1 MFITM
6 RMGRDAFEKI
16 ISNRLME
23 ITTPVND
30 YACACEVN
38 PFFGFVSTFFDSE
51 EVAGETTVE
60 SLPDVVND
68 MLYSTFRKGSS
79 GYVKEEIKK
88 INPPEVEQY
97 MRQAL
102 TMEAYTPL
110 LASLIKKYINNERF
124 SQTTRLTPFSPIECE
139 ILSELVLD
147 GFGLDGNPR
156 KDLQEMEAER
166 EWNEGTGRY
175 WIDISLDGLRKS
187 PDFVNCLTLLW
198 EDALNVRIIKEDE
211 IRFPVG
217 NGKRLK
223 GKFKP
228 VTYSDGIV
236 RIKPLKLEETVQESE
251 EEERE
256 AMEIKLSDMQAV
268 FERLDEN
275 PRSYGS
281 ESFRAKKKGL
291 LRRLVGYGMSGP
303 QIAEELGIQRQTVYR
318 HVNKTGDESD
328 NKDGIER
335 ALKDYN
341 KFDDPRLRAIIRRGV
356 FQSRINSIAA
366 QIHSNISNNPFV
378 QLLSDSIP
386 RRRSINITD
395 ISSSVQAIFYQNTG
409 EPIEVIEERIKRDLF
424 DGETMGTSAVGL
436 LEKHLSQKAFM
447 VLNYQYGLSGE
458 TKTLSTL
465 GDMFGRSTTRIF
477 QYKKQSLKKV
487 RTNPKLKRALLRL
500 WKKTRQRIS
509 A

>member
-1 MFITM
+1 M
-6 RMGRDAFEKI
+6 RMGRNAFDRIVFDKL
-16 ISNRLME
+16 RE
-23 ITTPVND
+23 ITAPVYD

-51 EVAGETTVE
+51 KVAGETTVGG
-60 SLPDVVND
+60 LPGVVSD
-68 MLYSTFRKGSS
+68 RVYSTFRRDSS
-79 GYVKEEIKK
+79 KYVRKEIKK
-88 INPPEVEQY
+88 VYPPEVEQY

-110 LASLIKKYINNERF
+110 LASLIKKHMNDGIF

-139 ILSELVLD
+139 ILSGLVLD
-147 GFGLDGNPR
+147 SFGLDGNRR
-156 KDLQEMEAER
+156 KDLQEIEAEM
-166 EWNEGTGRY
+166 EWNKGSGRY
-175 WIDISLDGLRKS
+175 WLDISLDELRQTS
-187 PDFVNCLTLLW
+187 DFVKYLALLW
-198 EDALNVRIIKEDE
+198 EDAMEARIIGEDE

-217 NGKRLK
+217 YGKRLRG

-236 RIKPLKLEETVQESE
+236 IVKSIESE
-251 EEERE
+251 KAMSEENERE
-256 AMEIKLSDMQAV
+256 AMEIELSDLQAV

-275 PRSYGS
+275 PRAYGS

-318 HVNKTGDESD
+318 HVNQTENQSTNG
-328 NKDGIER
+328 GGVGV
-335 ALKDYN
+335 ALKDYQESSN
-341 KFDDPRLRAIIRRGV
+341 PRLKGIIQRRV
-356 FQSRINSIAA
+356 FQPRIEGIAA
-366 QIHSNISNNPFV
+366 QVHSSISNNPFF

-386 RRRSINITD
+386 HIKRINVED
-395 ISSSVQAIFYQNTG
+395 IVSSVQDIFYQNIG
-409 EPIEVIEERIKRDLF
+409 EPIEVTEERIKEALF
-424 DGETMGTSAVGL
+424 DGEEMMTSAVGL
-436 LEKHLSQKAFM
+436 LEKHLPQRAFM

-477 QYKKQSLKKV
+477 QYKEQGLKKV